1 MRGPAPAG
9 SDHTPGPAPA
19 HARGF
24 GAKSPSRLSPRTEL
38 LLALPSLLLL
48 PPPSLLLLA
57 RAAAASAMIGQRTLH
72 SFFSAAPA
80 KKRSRSPQPGGDAEV
95 ENGDLLRSEERRS
108 RGGERLWD

>member
-38 LLALPSLLLL
+38 LLAL
-48 PPPSLLLLA
+48 PSLLLLA